1 MEIKKIE
8 VDPGASLSLQM
19 HFHRSEHWVVVK
31 GTAKIEIDNNEKIM
45 VPNESLYIPLGVKH
59 RLSNPTKVA
68 LILIEIQS
76 GDYLGEDD
84 IKRFED
90 KYNR

>member
-1 MEIKKIE
+1 
-8 VDPGASLSLQM
+8 M

-31 GTAKIEIDNNEKIM
+31 CKAKIEIDNIEKIM
-45 VPNESLYIPLGVKH
+45 GPNESLYIPLGVKH
-59 RLSNPTKVA
+59 RLSNPTKKS
-68 LILIEIQS
+68 LILIEIQT

-90 KYNR
+90 NYGRVGNS